1 MLLLGCCYAA
11 TKVGGFQGVTMLFLL
26 KCFWHV
32 VVLCVVARAL
42 SVWILELKESRVV
55 NLK

>member
-11 TKVGGFQGVTMLFLL
+11 TKVGGFQDVTMLLL

-42 SVWILELKESRVV
+42 SVWIPELKESRVV
-55 NLK
+55 NL